1 MGRGGEEG
9 KIPVYISLYQFISVY
24 VSLCQFIPV
33 FGMPFCPDFV
43 VDLFKNIVKQF
54 SGTEIRN
61 MKAAI
66 NNTVAGSDLPVS
78 GNNLPVA
85 GIKLQ
90 VSGINL
96 PIAGINLPV
105 SGNIF
110 TDTGMDIQTCVND
123 HLCLEFPVCLF
134 NH

>member
-1 MGRGGEEG
+1 
-9 KIPVYISLYQFISVY
+9 
-24 VSLCQFIPV
+24 
-33 FGMPFCPDFV
+33 
-43 VDLFKNIVKQF
+43 
-54 SGTEIRN
+54 

-66 NNTVAGSDLPVS
+66 NNTVS
-78 GNNLPVA
+78 GNNLPVG
-85 GIKLQ
+85 GINLP
-90 VSGINL
+90 VSGINLPVSGINLPVAGINL
-96 PIAGINLPV
+96 PIAGIKLLV

>member
-54 SGTEIRN
+54 SGTELRN

-66 NNTVAGSDLPVS
+66 NNTVAGRDLPVS
-78 GNNLPVA
+78 GNNLPVG

-90 VSGINL
+90 VSGIKL
-96 PIAGINLPV
+96 PVAGSDLPV